1 MNAAMTPSHTVYRLE
16 VVDDFVNKETHATP
30 VSALAELV
38 WNSLDADATEVEVIG
53 EDSEF
58 GKSRIII
65 NDNGDGFSPEEAPKL
80 FSQLGGSWK
89 GLAGVSRK
97 SKRFLHGAEG
107 RGRLKAFS
115 LGRVVD
121 WHVCY
126 KQADKQFASFTIS
139 MLENSLRDVRIT
151 SSSISKTGKPGVRC
165 VISDLRKEF
174 QFFESPTFVQE
185 FAEVFAVYLKNYRNV
200 RISLPSGIV
209 DPQAVIASTKDVKLP
224 SVEFDSITYEVEL
237 SLIEWTVASERTLY
251 LCNEAGL
258 PLSQLDL
265 RIQAP
270 GLNYSAYLKSSF
282 LSKLSNEGSL
292 GLGEMNAE
300 LVPIITKVKE
310 EIKRFHRE
318 RTTAQSRNIID
329 QWKAESVYPFRSD
342 PVTQIERVERE
353 IFDMIAVQV
362 SNLVPD
368 FERTTKKGKGLQL
381 RMLKQAIEKS
391 PEDLQLILTE
401 VLELSEKGQKDF
413 ARLLRETSL
422 TAIISASKIVS
433 DRLSFLTG
441 LETLLFDVDEK
452 KQLKERAHLHRLLA
466 ENTWIFGEEFSLS
479 VDDQSL
485 TEVLKKHLKACGV
498 DVSIDAP
505 VLRPNMKVGIVDLML
520 TRKVPCH
527 REDQLD
533 HLIVELKRPT
543 VKLGSKEI
551 AQIKEY
557 AFAIAEDERFKGVQ
571 TRWNFWLISN
581 EMDAACLREVNQ
593 SNRPQGILYQSDD
606 KQITIWAKRWSELLH
621 SNRQRL
627 RFFQESL
634 ELSAD
639 KDASLQYLRDTY
651 TSILGNKDSSS

>member
-1 MNAAMTPSHTVYRLE
+1 MTPSHTVYRLE

-38 WNSLDADATEVEVIG
+38 WNCLDADATEVEVIG

-452 KQLKERAHLHRLLA
+452 KQLKERTHLHRLLA

-485 TEVLKKHLKACGV
+485 TQVLKKHLKACGV

-520 TRKVPCH
+520 TRKIPCH

-543 VKLGSKEI
+543 VKLASKEI

-581 EMDAACLREVNQ
+581 EMDAVCLREVNQ

-651 TSILGNKDSSS
+651 TSILGNKDSAS